1 MPDTLILSR
10 KGSARGLVPGDG
22 IGSRVSEGWILA
34 LPRGFRFPVSHEDV
48 FPAGALVVGEVEIAA
63 ERQSQEDRQRG
74 REARQRVDE
83 GSRLPVWRVVV
94 SDPAPA
100 RRAEASVTVEILA
113 EERPVLPDP
122 VPELASMGVRPVE
135 FVGLKAQP
143 RLGGQGDYRHLT
155 WAYTA
160 DGVRAPQAG
169 SGAASSAKPAK
180 SAGSGSGEG
189 SSAGGR

>member
-1 MPDTLILSR
+1 M
-10 KGSARGLVPGDG
+10 
-22 IGSRVSEGWILA
+22 
-34 LPRGFRFPVSHEDV
+34 SHEDV

-83 GSRLPVWRVVV
+83 GSLLPVWRVVV

-135 FVGLKAQP
+135 FVGLRVQP
-143 RLGGQGDYRHLT
+143 RLGGQGEFRHLT

-160 DGVRAPQAG
+160 EGVRAPQIGSG
-169 SGAASSAKPAK
+169 SGAAAKPSTPAK
-180 SAGSGSGEG
+180 SAGSGEG